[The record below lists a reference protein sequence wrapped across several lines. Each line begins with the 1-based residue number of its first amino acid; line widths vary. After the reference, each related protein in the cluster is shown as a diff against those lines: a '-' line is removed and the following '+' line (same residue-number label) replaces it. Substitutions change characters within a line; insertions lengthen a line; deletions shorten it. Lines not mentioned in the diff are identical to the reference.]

1 MLLTVVDYGV
11 GNLRSIAKSIEK
23 ANIDNNLNYSINV
36 SSDINDIKK
45 SDKIIL
51 PGQGSFKACKEGIDK
66 IKGLQQE
73 LNEIVLIKK
82 KPIYGICAG
91 MQLFATTGYE
101 EEKTEGLN
109 WIPGEVIKLDL
120 GSSKLKIPHM
130 GWNELKIENDSRVFK
145 DVVDNDHAYFI
156 HSYEFV
162 PKDKKNISIKTNYG
176 KDVIAAVSFENI
188 YGSQF
193 HPEKSQNTG
202 IKILTNFLNLQIL

>member
-23 ANIDNNLNYSINV
+23 ANSDNNFNYSIKV
-36 SSDINDIKK
+36 SSNVDDIKK
-45 SDKIIL
+45 SDKIVL

-66 IKGLQQE
+66 ITGLQE
-73 LNEIVLIKK
+73 TLNESVLIKK

-91 MQLFATTGYE
+91 MQLFATTGHE
-101 EEKTEGLN
+101 EEETEGLN
-109 WIPGEVIKLDL
+109 WIPGEVIKLNL

-130 GWNELKIENDSRVFK
+130 GWNELRVENASNVFK
-145 DVVDNDHAYFI
+145 DVVNKNHAYFI
-156 HSYEFV
+156 HSYEFI
-162 PKDKKNISIKTNYG
+162 PEDKKNVSITTNYG
-176 KDVIAAVSFENI
+176 KDVMAAVSLGNI

-202 IKILTNFLNLQIL
+202 IQILTNFLNL

>member
-1 MLLTVVDYGV
+1 M
-11 GNLRSIAKSIEK
+11 
-23 ANIDNNLNYSINV
+23 
-36 SSDINDIKK
+36 
-45 SDKIIL
+45 
-51 PGQGSFKACKEGIDK
+51 
-66 IKGLQQE
+66 QQE

-202 IKILTNFLNLQIL
+202 IKILTNFLNL

>member
-23 ANIDNNLNYSINV
+23 ANFDNNLNYSIKV
-36 SSDINDIKK
+36 SSDINDVKK
-45 SDKIIL
+45 SDKLVL

-66 IKGLQQE
+66 IPGLKEE
-73 LNEIVLIKK
+73 LNESVLIKK

-101 EEKTEGLN
+101 EEKTIGLN

-120 GSSKLKIPHM
+120 GLSKLKIPHM
-130 GWNELKIENDSRVFK
+130 GWNELKVENVSNVFK
-145 DVVDNDHAYFI
+145 EVNNKDHAYFI
-156 HSYEFV
+156 HSYEFI
-162 PKDKKNISIKTNYG
+162 PEDKKNISITTNYG
-176 KDVIAAVSFENI
+176 KDVMAALSSGNI

-193 HPEKSQNTG
+193 HPEKSQKTG
-202 IKILTNFLNLQIL
+202 LKILTNFLNLS